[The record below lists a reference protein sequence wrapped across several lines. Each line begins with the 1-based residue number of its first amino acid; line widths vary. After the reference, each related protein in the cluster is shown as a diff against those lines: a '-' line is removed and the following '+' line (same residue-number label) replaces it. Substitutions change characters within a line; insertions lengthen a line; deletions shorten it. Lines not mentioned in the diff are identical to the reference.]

1 MKTKELFAGLA
12 LTLLLSAGA
21 YAQTTAG
28 QCCPAGAANGGDES
42 VETSERLPGPLAGT
56 CDDRVMLSG
65 CGIDRQDL
73 LIEGP
78 ESVVRGV

>member
-1 MKTKELFAGLA
+1 LGRPGVDDLD
-12 LTLLLSAGA
+12 AGA
-21 YAQTTAG
+21 IEVRQVASGKCRAAGTAD
-28 QCCPAGAANGGDES
+28 GGDES

-56 CDDRVMLSG
+56 GDDRVLLSG